1 MSVSHWTHTSF
12 QNCKLTTNPQD
23 ALAQHQPLHTLRM
36 LNLPLLEWI
45 TTPAPTLFNLNKISE
60 QETKFCHL
68 IYQRFANEIM
78 RSMEKR
84 GSAPAV
90 FSMEPS
96 FSAESWPMNTFTK
109 GRAYDARGMREAV
122 AVPLEEAVREMP
134 ESWAL
139 FYTGESV

>member
-1 MSVSHWTHTSF
+1 
-12 QNCKLTTNPQD
+12 
-23 ALAQHQPLHTLRM
+23 M

-109 GRAYDARGMREAV
+109 GRAYDAWDMREAV